1 MATKATPKTINEY
14 ISQFPKPVGKMLEQ
28 IRQTARKAAP
38 DAEEVISYGIPT
50 LMVGGKGWNKYLV
63 HFAAYKK
70 HVSLFGLSSAAMKP
84 FKKELAPYLTP
95 KGALQFAFDEPL
107 PLTLIGKVVKER
119 AKIEY
124 ARAKKEKTG

>member
-1 MATKATPKTINEY
+1 MAAVKTINEY
-14 ISQFPKPVGKMLEQ
+14 ISQFPKPVGKMLKQ

-38 DAEEVISYGIPT
+38 EAKEVISYGIPT
-50 LMVGGKGWNKYLV
+50 LMVEGKAWEKYIL
-63 HFAAYKK
+63 HFGAYKT

-95 KGALQFAFDEPL
+95 KGALQFALDEPL
-107 PLTLIGKVVKER
+107 PLTLIGKVVRER
-119 AKIEY
+119 AKIER